1 MKFNIANPTTGCQKK
16 LEIDD
21 DQKLTPEADALP
33 YCIGHPDALHLRDAC
48 GGACIRHASA
58 NASIGAFLRIM
69 YLGLLKNAITRK
81 NRLTKNR
88 IRASAG
94 ELSGPVLQPKPRLY
108 HPSEDISD
116 CEESDENGYA
126 ILRPAE
132 TSRTII
138 EANSK
143 GLLMFSGLVSDGV
156 YENIFLP
163 DLPYVKGENGDIYF
177 QVKNNE
183 DVLETL
189 ASGDNL
195 VQVIIGLDTSE
206 MVSEMESLAHL
217 DDDSC
222 FEDEDSDIDDDD
234 DEDEDDDENGN
245 YVKDWV
251 SVLEG
256 VEDSDGSVGDWAK
269 LETMRSTHPIDFA
282 NQLADVSIFPAFVS
296 DVPIDY
302 MDRPPSGL
310 AIHGLLRPA
319 FVDENAV
326 INGDEINQIAKGKE
340 GAGSS
345 HDVHNLEDE
354 LQKDQSSGN
363 GNTYYKLEMIKMQL
377 ISAHGNQVS
386 VEVED
391 FSRSQPDAIAHSAA
405 SIISRVKSGGDT
417 ATQALKSLCW
427 RYKGI
432 QVEEVALIGVDSLG
446 FDLRAC
452 SGRQVETLRF
462 AFKNRA
468 SSEFGVESQL
478 NCLLFPIGLGQQQ
491 KKDVVHQSKLSCGS
505 VGVIRTSWT
514 STNPGRRF
522 FGCSKRGTNC
532 GIIDW
537 YDPPMCDRAVQIIP
551 GLLRRINHLQQTLAD
566 YQAPNVDQIVD
577 YQGEND
583 EAVADQNHV
592 TGLKIYG
599 ADILTVYHTVEDAIL
614 LATDAWSSLDGEH
627 ITGKIVEKLIDSKS
641 FDRLHT
647 RSVSALCIEHFLQ
660 LVLLSVEGR
669 RIVPDWIL
677 SRYPREAAWSKKGR
691 FLRRMVV
698 DFFHTNM
705 FEVSSDFYRDFERQ
719 KRDLEQQ
726 KKEFEKM
733 RKKDVERE
741 KMYEQ
746 MRKFIDGMNVGPV
759 RGEANTG
766 PIIVNQHYGMSDFS
780 EFQSNQVGRSSFQTP
795 ANNSFLNIGN
805 PNSQTPIETHP
816 DAAGLLDQNI
826 PNRGNREQRPN
837 YFRRTPY
844 VEQAPT
850 TVLLNNVH
858 MTSWVELLIRSGPE
872 NAPWTVAKTGT

>member
-1 MKFNIANPTTGCQKK
+1 CCCGGGPWWVYMAGCGVDEGDEWRRVDGDGSGGVDGGSSGGCGGDFGGGGGAWGRVMVAVAAAVVVTLGVVAARGGEWYGGSNRSGDGDRFWVRRKRLPEKFSGDGGGGGRRQLESKEPEMLLTSPLTAVSITGSQ
-16 LEIDD
+16 
-21 DQKLTPEADALP
+21 LTPNFR
-33 YCIGHPDALHLRDAC
+33 HP
-48 GGACIRHASA
+48 
-58 NASIGAFLRIM
+58 NTFFNPW
-69 YLGLLKNAITRK
+69 NAITRK

-88 IRASAG
+88 IRASAR

-189 ASGDNL
+189 ASGDNI

-217 DDDSC
+217 DDDSG

-251 SVLEG
+251 SVLEDD
-256 VEDSDGSVGDWAK
+256 EDSDGSVGDWAK
-269 LETMRSTHPIDFA
+269 LDTMRSTHPIDFA
-282 NQLADVSIFPAFVS
+282 NHLADFVS

-319 FVDENAV
+319 YVDENAV
-326 INGDEINQIAKGKE
+326 LNGDEVNQIAE
-340 GAGSS
+340 GIEGIGLSQ
-345 HDVHNLEDE
+345 DVHNLEDE

-391 FSRSQPDAIAHSAA
+391 FSRSQPDAIAHTAA
-405 SIISRVKSGGDT
+405 KIISRVKSGGDT
-417 ATQALKSLCW
+417 VTQALKSLCW

-491 KKDVVHQSKLSCGS
+491 KKDVVHQSELS
-505 VGVIRTSWT
+505 
-514 STNPGRRF
+514 
-522 FGCSKRGTNC
+522 
-532 GIIDW
+532 
-537 YDPPMCDRAVQIIP
+537 
-551 GLLRRINHLQQTLAD
+551 
-566 YQAPNVDQIVD
+566 
-577 YQGEND
+577 
-583 EAVADQNHV
+583 
-592 TGLKIYG
+592 
-599 ADILTVYHTVEDAIL
+599 
-614 LATDAWSSLDGEH
+614 
-627 ITGKIVEKLIDSKS
+627 
-641 FDRLHT
+641 
-647 RSVSALCIEHFLQ
+647 
-660 LVLLSVEGR
+660 
-669 RIVPDWIL
+669 
-677 SRYPREAAWSKKGR
+677 
-691 FLRRMVV
+691 
-698 DFFHTNM
+698 
-705 FEVSSDFYRDFERQ
+705 
-719 KRDLEQQ
+719 
-726 KKEFEKM
+726 
-733 RKKDVERE
+733 
-741 KMYEQ
+741 
-746 MRKFIDGMNVGPV
+746 
-759 RGEANTG
+759 
-766 PIIVNQHYGMSDFS
+766 
-780 EFQSNQVGRSSFQTP
+780 
-795 ANNSFLNIGN
+795 
-805 PNSQTPIETHP
+805 
-816 DAAGLLDQNI
+816 
-826 PNRGNREQRPN
+826 
-837 YFRRTPY
+837 
-844 VEQAPT
+844 
-850 TVLLNNVH
+850 
-858 MTSWVELLIRSGPE
+858 
-872 NAPWTVAKTGT
+872 

>member
-1 MKFNIANPTTGCQKK
+1 MLLSSPLTAVSITGSHFRHPNT
-16 LEIDD
+16 L
-21 DQKLTPEADALP
+21 LFFTPW
-33 YCIGHPDALHLRDAC
+33 
-48 GGACIRHASA
+48 
-58 NASIGAFLRIM
+58 NT
-69 YLGLLKNAITRK
+69 ITRK

-116 CEESDENGYA
+116 SEESDENGDA

-143 GLLMFSGLVSDGV
+143 GLLMFSGLVNDGV

-177 QVKNNE
+177 QVKNDE

-217 DDDSC
+217 DDDSG
-222 FEDEDSDIDDDD
+222 FEDEDIDIDDDDD

-251 SVLEG
+251 SVLEDD
-256 VEDSDGSVGDWAK
+256 EDSDGSVGDWAK

-282 NQLADVSIFPAFVS
+282 NQLADFVS

-319 FVDENAV
+319 FVDENYV
-326 INGDEINQIAKGKE
+326 INGDEVNLIAEGKE
-340 GAGSS
+340 GAGLSQ
-345 HDVHNLEDE
+345 DVNNLEEE
-354 LQKDQSSGN
+354 LQKNQSSGN

-405 SIISRVKSGGDT
+405 KIISRIKSGGDT
-417 ATQALKSLCW
+417 TTQALKSLCW
-427 RYKGI
+427 RSKGI
-432 QVEEVALIGVDSLG
+432 QVEEVSLIGVDSLG

-491 KKDVVHQSKLSCGS
+491 KKDVVHQSELS
-505 VGVIRTSWT
+505 
-514 STNPGRRF
+514 
-522 FGCSKRGTNC
+522 
-532 GIIDW
+532 
-537 YDPPMCDRAVQIIP
+537 
-551 GLLRRINHLQQTLAD
+551 
-566 YQAPNVDQIVD
+566 
-577 YQGEND
+577 
-583 EAVADQNHV
+583 
-592 TGLKIYG
+592 
-599 ADILTVYHTVEDAIL
+599 
-614 LATDAWSSLDGEH
+614 
-627 ITGKIVEKLIDSKS
+627 
-641 FDRLHT
+641 
-647 RSVSALCIEHFLQ
+647 
-660 LVLLSVEGR
+660 
-669 RIVPDWIL
+669 
-677 SRYPREAAWSKKGR
+677 
-691 FLRRMVV
+691 
-698 DFFHTNM
+698 
-705 FEVSSDFYRDFERQ
+705 
-719 KRDLEQQ
+719 
-726 KKEFEKM
+726 
-733 RKKDVERE
+733 
-741 KMYEQ
+741 
-746 MRKFIDGMNVGPV
+746 
-759 RGEANTG
+759 
-766 PIIVNQHYGMSDFS
+766 
-780 EFQSNQVGRSSFQTP
+780 
-795 ANNSFLNIGN
+795 
-805 PNSQTPIETHP
+805 
-816 DAAGLLDQNI
+816 
-826 PNRGNREQRPN
+826 
-837 YFRRTPY
+837 
-844 VEQAPT
+844 
-850 TVLLNNVH
+850 
-858 MTSWVELLIRSGPE
+858 
-872 NAPWTVAKTGT
+872 